1 MHLPFFFFFWC
12 TVYQIR
18 DARRTTTGLDGRT
31 GRDQDTRQ
39 LNHSLQ
45 RAQTAGGAEVDVGDA
60 AVVVDVVADTSVEK
74 AMGKRPIV
82 AVRVTVAVAFEQK
95 QLCSRT
101 PDCFS
106 SGYVHA

>member
-1 MHLPFFFFFWC
+1 M
-12 TVYQIR
+12 
-18 DARRTTTGLDGRT
+18 
-31 GRDQDTRQ
+31 
-39 LNHSLQ
+39 
-45 RAQTAGGAEVDVGDA
+45 
-60 AVVVDVVADTSVEK
+60 VVDVVADTSVEK